1 VKERKAMIES
11 REDLPI
17 QRQCDLLQICR
28 SSLYYRP
35 VEKEDRYRQVKEL
48 MMNLWQESPSRGAR
62 YLCRELEKLGERVSR
77 KKVRGLMKEL
87 GIRALCPQPN
97 LSKPNKQHKKYP
109 YLLRGVVI
117 ERPNQVWSA
126 DITYIRLSHGFVYLV
141 AIIDWYSRAILSWRL
156 SSTLDSDFCVEALEE
171 ALRKYGLPEIF
182 NTDQGSQFTSDA
194 FLEKLEKRKT
204 IRISMD
210 GVGRALDNVYIERF
224 WRTLKYD
231 YVYLWK
237 WDTLRELRAGLT
249 DFIEDYNHR
258 REHSALGKQ
267 TPWTCYSL
275 SRWCEAA

>member
-1 VKERKAMIES
+1 MLDPKEI
-11 REDLPI
+11 LPV
-17 QRQCDLLQICR
+17 QRQCDLLQLCR

-35 VEKEDRYRQVKEL
+35 VEKEDRYRQIKEL
-48 MMNLWQESPSRGAR
+48 MMNLWQENPSRGAR
-62 YLCRELEKLGERVSR
+62 YLCRELEKLRERVSR

-182 NTDQGSQFTSDA
+182 NTDQGSQFTSEA
-194 FLEKLEKRKT
+194 FLGVLEKHEA

-224 WRTLKYD
+224 WRTLKYE

-237 WDTLRELRAGLT
+237 WDRIRELRIGLGN
-249 DFIEDYNHR
+249 FITDYNHR

-267 TPWTCYSL
+267 TPWNCYSL
-275 SRWCEAA
+275 NRWCEAA

>member
-1 VKERKAMIES
+1 MLDPKEI
-11 REDLPI
+11 LPV
-17 QRQCDLLQICR
+17 QRQCDLLQLCR

-35 VEKEDRYRQVKEL
+35 VEKEDRYRQIKEL
-48 MMNLWQESPSRGAR
+48 MMNLWQENPSRGAR

-182 NTDQGSQFTSDA
+182 NTDQGSQFTSEA
-194 FLEKLEKRKT
+194 FLGVLEKHEA

-224 WRTLKYD
+224 WRTLKYE

-237 WDTLRELRAGLT
+237 WDRIRELRIGLGN
-249 DFIEDYNHR
+249 FITDYNHR

-267 TPWTCYSL
+267 TPWNCYSL
-275 SRWCEAA
+275 NRWCEAA

>member
-1 VKERKAMIES
+1 MLDPKEI
-11 REDLPI
+11 LPV
-17 QRQCDLLQICR
+17 QRQCDLLQLCR

-35 VEKEDRYRQVKEL
+35 VEKADRYRQVKEL
-48 MMNLWQESPSRGAR
+48 MMNLWQENPSRGAR

-87 GIRALCPQPN
+87 GIRVLCPQPN

-194 FLEKLEKRKT
+194 FLEKLEARKT

-224 WRTLKYD
+224 WRTLKYE

-237 WDTLRELRAGLT
+237 WDRIRELRIGLGN
-249 DFIEDYNHR
+249 FITDYNHR

-275 SRWCEAA
+275 NRWCEAA

>member
-1 VKERKAMIES
+1 MLDPKEI
-11 REDLPI
+11 LPV
-17 QRQCDLLQICR
+17 QRQCDLLQLCR

-35 VEKEDRYRQVKEL
+35 VEKEDRYRQIKEL
-48 MMNLWQESPSRGAR
+48 MMNLWQENPSRGAR
-62 YLCRELEKLGERVSR
+62 YLCRELEKLRERVSR

-126 DITYIRLSHGFVYLV
+126 NITYIRLSHGFVYLV

-182 NTDQGSQFTSDA
+182 NTDQRSQFTSEA
-194 FLEKLEKRKT
+194 FLGVLEKHEA

-224 WRTLKYD
+224 WRTLKYE

-237 WDTLRELRAGLT
+237 WDRIRELRIGLGN
-249 DFIEDYNHR
+249 FITDYNHR

-267 TPWTCYSL
+267 TPWNCYSL
-275 SRWCEAA
+275 NRWCEAA